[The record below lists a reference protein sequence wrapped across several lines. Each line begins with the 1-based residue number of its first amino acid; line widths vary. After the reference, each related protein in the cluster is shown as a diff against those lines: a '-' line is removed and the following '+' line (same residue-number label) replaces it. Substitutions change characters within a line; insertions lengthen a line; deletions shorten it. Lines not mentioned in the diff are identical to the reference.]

1 MCANCGTSATTL
13 WRKNRAHTQ
22 DLCNACGCYEMTNKV
37 PRPRHLFLK
46 DRAAAGAAAAKP
58 ARQAAAPAP
67 QAAGASSDESS
78 DGSITLM
85 PRGGRC
91 APTRLPLPPCCCL
104 ISNTL

>member
-46 DRAAAGAAAAKP
+46 DRAAAGTASVKP
-58 ARQAAAPAP
+58 ARQALPPPRATAS
-67 QAAGASSDESS
+67 ASSDESS
-78 DGSITLM
+78 DASTAPV

-91 APTRLPLPPCCCL
+91 GPTGCPRL
-104 ISNTL
+104 TAAV